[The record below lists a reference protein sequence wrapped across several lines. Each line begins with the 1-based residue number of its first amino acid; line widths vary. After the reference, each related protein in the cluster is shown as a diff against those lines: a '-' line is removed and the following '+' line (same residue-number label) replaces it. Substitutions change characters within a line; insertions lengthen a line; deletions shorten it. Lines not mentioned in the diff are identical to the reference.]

1 LHGRHAG
8 GKVLWRGAHKS
19 RDEDPL
25 NRQTQA
31 RNQPRDPSAEAP
43 SAVPPVEIEVTR
55 GSLVESRHLASLAV
69 VDPEGRVVL
78 RAGDLERPVY
88 PRSAIKPVQA
98 LALVETGAAEAFGLG
113 DREIALACASH
124 SGEPRHVELASA
136 WLGTIGCSFDDLEC
150 GTHMPYSD
158 RAAEALIRAG
168 QRPSTAHNNCS
179 GKHAG
184 FLSVARHLGY
194 PTAGYIRYEHPVQQR
209 ILGLLESMT
218 GLDLGAA
225 PWAVDGCGI
234 PTIAM
239 PLGNLAL
246 AMARLADPADQ
257 PELRQA
263 ACARVRRA
271 MAAEPFLVAGSG
283 RFCTRV
289 MALTGESAL
298 IKTGAEGVYCAALT
312 ELGLGVALKV
322 HDGTKRAAEVL
333 MGEVLR
339 RFGLLGAESGDG
351 LGRYLDF
358 PVLNRVKLTVGRIR
372 LAEDTP
378 L

>member
-1 LHGRHAG
+1 MAG
-8 GKVLWRGAHKS
+8 APGA
-19 RDEDPL
+19 RCFALGTLICLDEETV
-25 NRQTQA
+25 NSETQA
-31 RNQPRDPSAEAP
+31 RNQPGDPLAE
-43 SAVPPVEIEVTR
+43 VPPVIIEVTR
-55 GSLVESRHLASLAV
+55 GPLVESRHLASLAV

-78 RAGDLERPVY
+78 RAGDLERQVY

-124 SGEPRHVELASA
+124 NGEPRHVELASA
-136 WLGTIGCSFDDLEC
+136 WLGTIGCSIDDLEC
-150 GTHMPYSD
+150 GTHMPYGERD
-158 RAAEALIRAG
+158 TAALLRAG
-168 QRPSTAHNNCS
+168 QHPSAAYNNCS

-184 FLSVARHLGY
+184 FLSVARHLGH

-218 GLDLGAA
+218 GLDLDEA
-225 PWAVDGCGI
+225 PWASDGCGI
-234 PTIAM
+234 PTIGM

-257 PELRQA
+257 PEPRQA
-263 ACARVRRA
+263 ACAQVRRA

-283 RFCTRV
+283 RFCSRV
-289 MALTGESAL
+289 MAKTGESAL
-298 IKTGAEGVYCAALT
+298 IKTGAEGVYCGTLT
-312 ELGLGVALKV
+312 DLGLGVALKV
-322 HDGTKRAAEVL
+322 HDGATRAAEVL
-333 MGEVLR
+333 MGEILR
-339 RFGLLGAESGDG
+339 RFGLLDGQSGDD
-351 LGRYLDF
+351 LGRFLDF
-358 PVLNRVKLTVGRIR
+358 PVLNRVKLTVGHVR

>member
-1 LHGRHAG
+1 MADAPEARCFAP
-8 GKVLWRGAHKS
+8 GALTS
-19 RDEDPL
+19 GDEETL
-25 NRQTQA
+25 NSETQA
-31 RNQPRDPSAEAP
+31 RSQPRDPSAEASP
-43 SAVPPVEIEVTR
+43 AVPPVAIEVTR

-69 VDPEGRVVL
+69 VDPAGRVVL
-78 RAGDLERPVY
+78 RAGDPERPVY
-88 PRSAIKPVQA
+88 PRSAIKPIQA
-98 LALVETGAAEAFGLG
+98 LALIETGAAEAYGLG

-124 SGEPRHVELASA
+124 NGEPRHVELASA
-136 WLGTIGCSFDDLEC
+136 WLETIGCSLDDLEC
-150 GTHMPYSD
+150 GAHMPYAERD
-158 RAAEALIRAG
+158 VEALIRAAH
-168 QRPSTAHNNCS
+168 RPSAVYNNCS
-179 GKHAG
+179 GKHTG
-184 FLSVARHLGY
+184 FLTVARHLGH

-209 ILGLLESMT
+209 ILGLLEGMT
-218 GLDLGAA
+218 GLDLGQA
-225 PWAVDGCGI
+225 PRGIDGCGI
-234 PTIAM
+234 PTIGM

-257 PELRQA
+257 PEPRQA

-289 MALTGESAL
+289 MTLTGESAL

-312 ELGLGVALKV
+312 DLGLGVALKV
-322 HDGTKRAAEVL
+322 HDGATRAAEVL

-339 RFGLLGAESGDG
+339 RFGLLDDQSGDG
-351 LGRYLDF
+351 LGRFLDF
-358 PVLNRVKLTVGRIR
+358 PVLNRVKLTVGQIR

>member
-1 LHGRHAG
+1 
-8 GKVLWRGAHKS
+8 VNS
-19 RDEDPL
+19 E
-25 NRQTQA
+25 TQA
-31 RNQPRDPSAEAP
+31 RNQPGDPLAE
-43 SAVPPVEIEVTR
+43 VPPVVPPVIIEVTR

-78 RAGDLERPVY
+78 RAGDLERLVY

-98 LALVETGAAEAFGLG
+98 LALVETGAAEAYGLG

-124 SGEPRHVELASA
+124 NGEPRHVELASA
-136 WLGTIGCSFDDLEC
+136 WLGTIGCSVDDLEC
-150 GTHMPYSD
+150 GTQMPYGERD
-158 RAAEALIRAG
+158 TAALFRAG
-168 QRPSTAHNNCS
+168 QQPSAAYNNCS

-184 FLSVARHLGY
+184 FLSVARHLGH

-209 ILGLLESMT
+209 ILGLLEGMT
-218 GLDLGAA
+218 GLDLGEA
-225 PWAVDGCGI
+225 PWGTDGCGV
-234 PTIAM
+234 PTIGM

-257 PELRQA
+257 PEPRQA

-283 RFCTRV
+283 RFCSRV
-289 MALTGESAL
+289 MAQTGESAL
-298 IKTGAEGVYCAALT
+298 IKTGAEGVYCGTLT
-312 ELGLGVALKV
+312 DLGLGVALKV
-322 HDGTKRAAEVL
+322 HDGATRAAEVL

-339 RFGLLGAESGDG
+339 RFGLLDGQSGDD
-351 LGRYLDF
+351 LGRFLDF
-358 PVLNRVKLTVGRIR
+358 PVLNRVKLTVGHVR